1 MDLDVSGTRADWGV
15 VIVKQFF
22 LWSLLL
28 WVAACEQPVFDIVDG
43 PGLVPSD
50 LEGQWLVINYWATW
64 CGPCITE
71 IPELNEMHHNS
82 EYPIKVLGVDFDA
95 PVEVEAKR
103 SAILK
108 MKIDFPVLANDPAPR
123 FGYGLPEVL
132 PTTVIIDPSG
142 AVSRTLVGPQTEASI
157 LAAIDLN

>member
-1 MDLDVSGTRADWGV
+1 
-15 VIVKQFF
+15 
-22 LWSLLL
+22 
-28 WVAACEQPVFDIVDG
+28 
-43 PGLVPSD
+43 
-50 LEGQWLVINYWATW
+50 
-64 CGPCITE
+64 
-71 IPELNEMHHNS
+71 
-82 EYPIKVLGVDFDA
+82 
-95 PVEVEAKR
+95 
-103 SAILK
+103 

>member
-1 MDLDVSGTRADWGV
+1 MDVSGTRADWGV
-15 VIVKQFF
+15 VIVKQVV

-28 WVAACEQPVFDIVDG
+28 WVAACEQPVFDVVDG

-71 IPELNEMHHNS
+71 IPELNEMHHNA

-103 SAILK
+103 SAI
-108 MKIDFPVLANDPAPR
+108 P
-123 FGYGLPEVL
+123 
-132 PTTVIIDPSG
+132 
-142 AVSRTLVGPQTEASI
+142 
-157 LAAIDLN
+157 

>member
-1 MDLDVSGTRADWGV
+1 MDVSGTRTDWGV
-15 VIVKQFF
+15 VIVKQVF

-28 WVAACEQPVFDIVDG
+28 WVAACEQPVFDVVDG

-82 EYPIKVLGVDFDA
+82 EYLSLIH
-95 PVEVEAKR
+95 
-103 SAILK
+103 I
-108 MKIDFPVLANDPAPR
+108 
-123 FGYGLPEVL
+123 
-132 PTTVIIDPSG
+132 
-142 AVSRTLVGPQTEASI
+142 
-157 LAAIDLN
+157 